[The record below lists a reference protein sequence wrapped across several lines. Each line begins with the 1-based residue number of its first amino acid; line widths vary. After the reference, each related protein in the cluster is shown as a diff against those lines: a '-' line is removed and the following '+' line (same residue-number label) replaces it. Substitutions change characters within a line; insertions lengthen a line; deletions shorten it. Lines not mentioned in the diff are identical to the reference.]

1 MSRRS
6 MHSIQK
12 QRSLSR
18 SHNHKKMTAKNTKQL
33 KSVMS
38 KTVDFEMKTMK
49 KQIDSQIEIRQTAI
63 DRGDHEMYAH
73 ANKILILMILD
84 LIAIGTKKA
93 AKLANQYKEKTGLE
107 INEKQLQ
114 KRLNTLPTAKNTIK
128 KIRNTANHP
137 PPGSIASGWVW

>member
-6 MHSIQK
+6 MRSIQK

-18 SHNHKKMTAKNTKQL
+18 RHNHKTMTAKNTKQL
-33 KSVMS
+33 KSTMT
-38 KTVDFEMKTMK
+38 KKVDFEMKAMK